1 MANDSTTNNRN
12 SPSPSHR
19 FSPSQIT
26 VLIADDHPIFRKGLR
41 EIITAEPSLKLVAEV
56 EDGAQALQ
64 MIRSKLPQVA
74 VLDVDMPE
82 QDGITVARTIKEEG
96 LPVAVVL
103 LTMHRNERFFNAA
116 LDLGVAGYV
125 LKDSAVSEIVSAIR
139 AVKAGKRFVTPLLT
153 DYLLNR
159 RQAQTQSEARTG
171 LSSLTDAERRVITLI
186 AQYKTSQEIA
196 DELFISVRTVDR
208 HRANIANKLD
218 LKGAHALLHF
228 ALEHKEEP

>member
-1 MANDSTTNNRN
+1 MNTE
-12 SPSPSHR
+12 
-19 FSPSQIT
+19 IT

-41 EIITAEPSLKLVAEV
+41 EIITAEPSLRLVAEV
-56 EDGAQALQ
+56 EDGARALQ
-64 MIRSKLPQVA
+64 AIRSQLPQVA
-74 VLDVDMPE
+74 VLDVDMPR

-125 LKDSAVSEIVSAIR
+125 LKDSAVSEIVSAIH
-139 AVKAGKRFVTPLLT
+139 AVSAGNRFVTPLLT

-159 RQAQTQSEARTG
+159 RQAQPQSEARTG
-171 LSSLTDAERRVITLI
+171 LPTLTEAERRVMKLI

-196 DELFISVRTVDR
+196 DELFISIRTEDR
-208 HRANIANKLD
+208 HRANIVGKLD

-228 ALEHKEEP
+228 ALEHKAEL

>member
-1 MANDSTTNNRN
+1 M
-12 SPSPSHR
+12 SHE
-19 FSPSQIT
+19 IT

-56 EDGAQALQ
+56 EDGARALQ
-64 MIRSKLPQVA
+64 AIRAQLPQVA
-74 VLDVDMPE
+74 VLDVDMPQ

-116 LDLGVAGYV
+116 LDLGVEGYV

-139 AVKAGKRFVTPLLT
+139 AVSTGQRFVTPLLT

-159 RQAQTQSEARTG
+159 YQSQAAARRQTG
-171 LSSLTDAERRVITLI
+171 LPALTEAERRILKLI
-186 AQYKTSQEIA
+186 SQYKSSQEIA

-228 ALEHKEEP
+228 ALKHQGEL

>member
-1 MANDSTTNNRN
+1 MSDE
-12 SPSPSHR
+12 
-19 FSPSQIT
+19 IT

-56 EDGAQALQ
+56 EDGALALQ
-64 MIRSKLPQVA
+64 AIRSQLPQVA
-74 VLDVDMPE
+74 VLDVDMPR

-125 LKDSAVSEIVSAIR
+125 LKDSAVSEIVGAIR
-139 AVKAGKRFVTPLLT
+139 AVRAGHRFVTPLLT
-153 DYLLNR
+153 DYLLSR
-159 RQAQTQSEARTG
+159 REAQTQSEAGTG
-171 LSSLTDAERRVITLI
+171 LSTLTDAERRVMKLI
-186 AQYKTSQEIA
+186 AQYRTSQEIA
-196 DELFISVRTVDR
+196 DELFISIRTVDR
-208 HRANIANKLD
+208 HRANIVGKLD

-228 ALEHKEEP
+228 ALDHKAEL